1 MGIYY
6 TIENGK
12 EIKKTMRLDQMNSPA
27 QLSIDIVRAGSQQST
42 RAPLELNLIH
52 YDPEEEFP
60 YTLTMISPGHY
71 TSLSFDE
78 QDFELAVKNAGL
90 HQHNTYELVYVQEG
104 ILNQIIETTRHRY
117 STGSCF
123 ILNRNVRHNEEYT
136 SAFTTLSLSL
146 SSDYFRQTVSEDTEN
161 LFPTPH
167 LWNQKSDLGAFL
179 SAELQG
185 EGSHRKSYLDFIPL
199 NLAAPIRADKF
210 YKQMQE
216 TLKNPQPGS
225 SYYFRSLICGLL
237 NLLGDRHFF
246 TTRSIDIGTA
256 AESRIFSQIND
267 LIERTNGRI
276 SREKLCEE
284 LRYSGSYLNRIV
296 QTYTGMNITQYALA
310 RSLERAAWM
319 LENTDKTISA
329 IILELGFSNRNFFY
343 EKFQNQYGLTPKEYR
358 KQALQKET

>member
-199 NLAAPIRADKF
+199 NLAAP
-210 YKQMQE
+210 
-216 TLKNPQPGS
+216 TLP
-225 SYYFRSLICGLL
+225 I
-237 NLLGDRHFF
+237 
-246 TTRSIDIGTA
+246 
-256 AESRIFSQIND
+256 
-267 LIERTNGRI
+267 
-276 SREKLCEE
+276 
-284 LRYSGSYLNRIV
+284 
-296 QTYTGMNITQYALA
+296 
-310 RSLERAAWM
+310 
-319 LENTDKTISA
+319 
-329 IILELGFSNRNFFY
+329 
-343 EKFQNQYGLTPKEYR
+343 
-358 KQALQKET
+358 